1 MDSNSLL
8 FNRTVEQI
16 SENAERISIIYEN
29 CKFSKIGSK
38 TFVRSQKF
46 ENLKELKF
54 YNSEFNEIQRKAF
67 DFYARD
73 VMLEIEGS
81 KEPFELNQ
89 DIFVDN
95 QVTKFILRNVKLQEL
110 TKEALQGECKT
121 QCPERSLNRIA
132 KAISK
137 TFTEIKCGFR
147 TYFVRNSRFKG
158 VDSTNLAA

>member
-1 MDSNSLL
+1 M
-8 FNRTVEQI
+8 EQI

-95 QVTKFILRNVKLQEL
+95 QVTKFILKNVKLQEL
-110 TKEALQGECKT
+110 TKEALQGEYKT
-121 QCPERSLNRIA
+121 QWLHSFALSFVFIGTFHPWMTSTDEKVSHLFRCPA
-132 KAISK
+132 
-137 TFTEIKCGFR
+137 
-147 TYFVRNSRFKG
+147 
-158 VDSTNLAA
+158 